1 MTLSKQ
7 GNFFSRMLVGTELA
21 GTKGCLIFFLIMVT
35 AFGAS
40 GFCAASELAST
51 TSWDTSSSST
61 IHHHHFFD
69 TVVQQNGIMPESR
82 DLYGLGTKDSPEQG
96 SILVAGS
103 LNYLILNPGSKAFL
117 NLVNSFQYILIYGYS
132 PLRSPPTFS

>member
-61 IHHHHFFD
+61 IHHHFFD